1 VSESLTSE
9 EAQAIVDRSAEFCVA
24 VHTGNRV
31 DLVARNEYGQ
41 LTVDTYVDAVG
52 ERRLLP
58 ITESR
63 FADLVVRYEARREP
77 VEDSPFAT
85 EEEDL
90 TVGSDD
96 A

>member
-1 VSESLTSE
+1 VSESLTYE
-9 EAQAIVDRSAEFCVA
+9 EAQAVVDRATEFCVA
-24 VHTGNRV
+24 VHTGDRV

-77 VEDSPFAT
+77 VGDSPFAV
-85 EEEDL
+85 EEE
-90 TVGSDD
+90 TAAEADD